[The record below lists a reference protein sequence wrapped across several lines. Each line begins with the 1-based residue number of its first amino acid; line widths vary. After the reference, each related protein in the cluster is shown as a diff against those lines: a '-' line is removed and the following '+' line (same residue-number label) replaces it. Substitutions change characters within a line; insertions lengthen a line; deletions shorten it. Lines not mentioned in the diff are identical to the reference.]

1 MSTVVDVEGAGRFLG
16 SVGRVLDRRR
26 FEALVAG
33 DGGGGGGGSG
43 SAAEL
48 LVGALDGYANA
59 DGGYGWGLEPDLRD
73 GRSQPGAA
81 LHAFE
86 VFEEALP
93 FAAPRAVE
101 LCGWL
106 AGVSLADGGL
116 PFALPVGD
124 ATGTAPFWAEADSG
138 TSSLHIT
145 AAVAAAAHRVAR
157 GHPGVAGHPW
167 LAAATRY
174 CLTAIEAIDGTGP
187 ALELR
192 YALDFLDAVAMHD
205 RANEPAALAHI
216 ERLGK
221 AIPPSGQLHVA
232 GGLDDEMMRPLD
244 FAPWPDRPVRELF
257 AADVVVADLRR
268 VASLQQDDGGWPLEW
283 RSFSPAAELE
293 WRGYLTVRAVQLLRA
308 NRML

>member
-26 FEALVAG
+26 FEALV
-33 DGGGGGGGSG
+33 GGGGLEP
-43 SAAEL
+43 EL
-48 LVGALDGYANA
+48 LVGALAGYANA

-93 FAAPRAVE
+93 LAAPRAVE

-124 ATGTAPFWAEADSG
+124 ATGTAPFWAEADSA

-145 AAVAAAAHRVAR
+145 AAVAAPAHRVAR

-174 CLTAIEAIDGTGP
+174 CLTAIEAIEANDATIH

-205 RANEPAALAHI
+205 RENEPAALAHI

-221 AIPPSGQLHVA
+221 AIPPSGELHVA

-257 AADVVVADLRR
+257 AADVVAADLRR
-268 VASLQQDDGGWPLEW
+268 LASLQQEDGGWPLEW
-283 RSFSPAAELE
+283 RSYSPAAELE